1 MDSDSRYVKDEY
13 PFSEITGR
21 IIGAA
26 QRVHLGLGSGFMEV
40 IYQRALALELHAD
53 HLAFERE
60 VWMDVRYRDQVVG
73 HKRVDFVIE
82 GVMVEIKAKAEIADA
97 DIIQTISYLKA
108 SNFEIGLLLNFGTKK
123 LEIKRFI
130 HN

>member
-1 MDSDSRYVKDEY
+1 
-13 PFSEITGR
+13 
-21 IIGAA
+21 
-26 QRVHLGLGSGFMEV
+26 MEV